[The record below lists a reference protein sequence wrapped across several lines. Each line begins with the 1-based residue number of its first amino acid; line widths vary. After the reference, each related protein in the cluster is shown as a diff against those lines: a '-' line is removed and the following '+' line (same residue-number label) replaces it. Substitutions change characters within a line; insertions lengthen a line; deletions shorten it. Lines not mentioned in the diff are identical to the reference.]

1 MIMKADV
8 LANSLD
14 ANIKTKEKTL
24 YLSPRGKV
32 FNSKLAR
39 EFSNEKTINLI
50 CGHFEGV
57 DENVPAIISR
67 YTLPVGEAA
76 HVRDFGALMYR
87 LLFLQLNPKEALQFF
102 DEKKLEKARLKAS
115 VSGTRPGNP
124 VVRRKI
130 KRKSAKFS
138 LPKKRIYSRQSKTTG
153 TEANLS

>member
-57 DENVPAIISR
+57 DERILESRDIEEISIGD
-67 YTLPVGEAA
+67 YVISGGETASYI
-76 HVRDFGALMYR
+76 VLDSVLR
-87 LLFLQLNPKEALQFF
+87 LIPGVLVMKLQ
-102 DEKKLEKARLKAS
+102 
-115 VSGTRPGNP
+115 
-124 VVRRKI
+124 
-130 KRKSAKFS
+130 
-138 LPKKRIYSRQSKTTG
+138 
-153 TEANLS
+153 